1 MISVTPTQLCPCS
14 PGAGLCFNKTS
25 FTKAGGRKDLV
36 CGLSLASPCFRVSR
50 SHLLPLLG
58 GVLPVLIFTV
68 CLRLLVCWLTTPV
81 VTWTVASF
89 QRTPVVYCVRLARAL
104 VDDYCCLVP
113 GSVQTL
119 KQIFSAS
126 PRFCCQFITSVT
138 ALYDL
143 SSGKLYEQAV
153 ALRTASADGQRC
165 IR

>member
-1 MISVTPTQLCPCS
+1 MIPVVRTHLCPQVQEQ
-14 PGAGLCFNKTS
+14 PEI
-25 FTKAGGRKDLV
+25 AGGGTWPSQWSCAHAWVGGRLLPWTP
-36 CGLSLASPCFRVSR
+36 LSLSSKCL
-50 SHLLPLLG
+50 HPLLYVG
-58 GVLPVLIFTV
+58 SLFK
-68 CLRLLVCWLTTPV
+68 CCYYLLAQDPL

-143 SSGKLYEQAV
+143 SSGKCQAGC
-153 ALRTASADGQRC
+153 SCQSSPS
-165 IR
+165 

>member
-1 MISVTPTQLCPCS
+1 M
-14 PGAGLCFNKTS
+14 
-25 FTKAGGRKDLV
+25 
-36 CGLSLASPCFRVSR
+36 
-50 SHLLPLLG
+50 
-58 GVLPVLIFTV
+58 
-68 CLRLLVCWLTTPV
+68 
-81 VTWTVASF
+81 
-89 QRTPVVYCVRLARAL
+89 VYCVRLARAL

>member
-1 MISVTPTQLCPCS
+1 M
-14 PGAGLCFNKTS
+14 
-25 FTKAGGRKDLV
+25 
-36 CGLSLASPCFRVSR
+36 
-50 SHLLPLLG
+50 
-58 GVLPVLIFTV
+58 
-68 CLRLLVCWLTTPV
+68 
-81 VTWTVASF
+81 VTWTVASL

-143 SSGKLYEQAV
+143 SSGKLQTGGCQVYFCQPAGTWVFCSLKCV
-153 ALRTASADGQRC
+153 AYFRPKAEGVGHLDFWNLPVGTSP
-165 IR
+165 

>member
-1 MISVTPTQLCPCS
+1 MPAAASEWAVNVFTA
-14 PGAGLCFNKTS
+14 PG
-25 FTKAGGRKDLV
+25 R
-36 CGLSLASPCFRVSR
+36 
-50 SHLLPLLG
+50 
-58 GVLPVLIFTV
+58 VLPALVAFTG
-68 CLRLLVCWLTTPV
+68 CTELLVYQLTTPV
-81 VTWTVASF
+81 VTWAVASF

-143 SSGKLYEQAV
+143 SSGKF
-153 ALRTASADGQRC
+153 
-165 IR
+165 

>member
-1 MISVTPTQLCPCS
+1 MV
-14 PGAGLCFNKTS
+14 
-25 FTKAGGRKDLV
+25 
-36 CGLSLASPCFRVSR
+36 ASHP
-50 SHLLPLLG
+50 
-58 GVLPVLIFTV
+58 
-68 CLRLLVCWLTTPV
+68 TTPV

-143 SSGKLYEQAV
+143 SSGK
-153 ALRTASADGQRC
+153 C
-165 IR
+165 